1 MIDDSKVQ
9 GLLEP
14 FGIRLTSRQMSQML
28 AYLSLLL
35 NWNQKINLTAV
46 RTAEDCVTRH
56 FGESFLIGRFEELK
70 GKMLDIGSGAGFPGL
85 ALKIT
90 FPDLRVTLLEPVA
103 KKRAF
108 LKEVVRLC
116 DMQNVEVRPDRL
128 EEYAQSIV
136 EAPFDLATCRAVG
149 GLGDLIPRAVK
160 CVRVGG
166 RIFLW
171 LGSGQQRELV
181 REFSATGED
190 VRGQI
195 EWQRVAQIP
204 FSKNREIWRGDVLS
218 S

>member
-1 MIDDSKVQ
+1 MIDESKVQ

-14 FGIRLTSRQMSQML
+14 FGIRLTNRQMSQML

-35 NWNQKINLTAV
+35 HWNQKINLTAV
-46 RTAEDCVTRH
+46 RTAEDCITRH
-56 FGESFLIGRFEELK
+56 FGESLFIGRFEDLK
-70 GKMLDIGSGAGFPGL
+70 GRMLDIGSGAGFPGL

-90 FPDLRVTLLEPVA
+90 FPDLSVTLLEPVS

-108 LKEVVRLC
+108 LKEVARRC

-136 EAPFDLATCRAVG
+136 EAPFDFATCRAVG
-149 GLGDLIPRAVK
+149 GLSDLVPRAVK
-160 CVRVGG
+160 CVKVGG

-171 LGSGQQRELV
+171 LGFGQQRELGGDV
-181 REFSATGED
+181 SAAAENL
-190 VRGQI
+190 RGQV
-195 EWQRVAQIP
+195 EWRRVAQIP

-218 S
+218 R